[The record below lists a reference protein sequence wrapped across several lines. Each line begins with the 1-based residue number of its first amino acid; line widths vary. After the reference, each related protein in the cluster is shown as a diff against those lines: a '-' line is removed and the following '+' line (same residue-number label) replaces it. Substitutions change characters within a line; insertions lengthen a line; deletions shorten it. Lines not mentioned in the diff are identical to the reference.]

1 MANIRGITPEQA
13 RQLGWG
19 VYAKMLFLLERKVVH
34 GDLNEYNV
42 IVQVREDL
50 IASRADNQIT
60 EEVSESQEVLDR
72 KDELQ
77 AAEEQEEIDEVEESG

>member
-1 MANIRGITPEQA
+1 MI
-13 RQLGWG
+13 
-19 VYAKMLFLLERKVVH
+19 FLLQRKVVH

-60 EEVSESQEVLDR
+60 EERADDQEILDR
-72 KDELQ
+72 KDE
-77 AAEEQEEIDEVEESG
+77 